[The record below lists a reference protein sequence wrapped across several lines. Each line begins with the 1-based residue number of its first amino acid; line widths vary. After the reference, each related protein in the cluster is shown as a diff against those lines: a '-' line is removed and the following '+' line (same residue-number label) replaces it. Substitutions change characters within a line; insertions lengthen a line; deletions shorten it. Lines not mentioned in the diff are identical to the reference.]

1 MEAMTGQST
10 RRKATTSIVVFL
22 AILIILVFDAF
33 SSEDLLANLS
43 GGLEAAE
50 SVTTPIPGTDTW
62 YAIYFTDPA
71 GPGAVSLRGGPDEA
85 LGFAIDQARM
95 SVDIAIYDFDLV
107 SVRNA
112 LLSAHRRGV
121 SVRMVTDSDNRDEPE
136 VQDLIDDGIPVLGD
150 RREGL
155 MHNKF
160 VIIDRFEV
168 WTGSMNFTSN
178 GAYKNNNNLIRLRSS
193 RLAEN
198 YLREFEEMFV
208 DDEFGPRSPAN
219 TPYSSLSIDGTRLE
233 VYFSPDDGTAA
244 HLVDLIGSAQ
254 ESIYFLAYSFT
265 ADDLAAAM
273 LARSNAGVTVS
284 GVFEQLQYR
293 SNIGTEFD
301 LFRLN
306 DVDVR
311 LDGNPRSMH
320 HKVIIIDRSVVV
332 TGSYNFSAS
341 AEDSNDENTLI
352 IYNPEIA
359 ALYLDEFQRVVKE
372 AEP

>member
-1 MEAMTGQST
+1 MTSQSN

-22 AILIILVFDAF
+22 VILIVLVFDAF
-33 SSEDLLANLS
+33 TSGDLLANLT
-43 GGLEAAE
+43 GELEVEE
-50 SVTTPIPGTDTW
+50 SITTAVPGKDTW
-62 YAIYFTDPA
+62 YAIYFSDPT
-71 GPGAVSLRGGPDEA
+71 GPSAISLRGGPDEA
-85 LGFAIDQARM
+85 LAAAINQARM
-95 SVDIAIYDFDLV
+95 SVDIAIYDFDLE

-112 LLSAHRRGV
+112 LVSAHRRGV

-136 VQDLIDDGIPVLGD
+136 VQALIDDGIPVLGD

-178 GAYKNNNNLIRLRSS
+178 GAYKNNNNLVRLRSS

-208 DDEFGPRSPAN
+208 DDEFGPRSPAD
-219 TPYSSLSIDGTRLE
+219 TPYSRLSIDGTRLE

-244 HLVDLIGSAQ
+244 HLVNLIESAQ

-284 GVFEQLQYR
+284 GVFEQIQYR

-320 HKVIIIDRSVVV
+320 HKVMIIDRSIVV

-341 AEDSNDENTLI
+341 AEDSNDENTLV

-359 ALYLDEFQRVVKE
+359 ALYLDEFQRIVNE
-372 AEP
+372 AQP